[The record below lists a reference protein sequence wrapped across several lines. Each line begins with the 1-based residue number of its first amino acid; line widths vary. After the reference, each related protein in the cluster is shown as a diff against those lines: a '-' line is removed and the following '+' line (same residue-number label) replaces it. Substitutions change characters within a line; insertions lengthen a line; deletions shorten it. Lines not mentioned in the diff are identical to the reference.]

1 MYNRFSANRGYHNVN
16 QYLVKEIMDASP
28 EELVIKVYDFAI
40 AKAQQHNLEK
50 ANKAVQTLID
60 GLDYSTEEVKEI
72 SIGLLRL
79 YKFCQ
84 DKMRDKEYDVVV
96 KILSELR
103 ESWTEAIKKRHAKAG

>member
-1 MYNRFSANRGYHNVN
+1 MYNRFSANRGYQNVN

-28 EELVIKVYDFAI
+28 EELLLKVYDFAI
-40 AKAQQHNLEK
+40 AKASQHNLEK

-60 GLDYSTEEVKEI
+60 GLNYSGDDVKEI

-84 DKMRDKEYDVVV
+84 DKMREKDYDIVV
-96 KILSELR
+96 KILTELR
-103 ESWTEAIKKRHAKAG
+103 ESWIEAIKKRHAKAG